1 MKRTLDVARLHT
13 VAWPLIIG
21 WPIAVLFIA
30 FVISYTIFALVPTTD
45 DEYNFTGAVFSMYG
59 FAVGFYLQAVTQTFP
74 FAMGVSVTRK
84 EFFTASALVGVAQ
97 SAVLATIVYVL
108 SIIEAA
114 TGGFGVKLRM
124 FGIVRYATDNP
135 AVQWLGIFATLLLVA
150 SVGLALGVVYQR
162 YRVNGIFA
170 ISLTAI
176 VLLGGAAIL
185 VTWQHWWTNV
195 GHFFVDTPSVVL
207 LGVIPLVLSA
217 LFGAAAWTGL
227 RRATP

>member
-21 WPIAVLFIA
+21 WPIGVLFIA
-30 FVISYTIFALVPTTD
+30 FVISYTTFALLPTTD
-45 DEYNFTGAVFSMYG
+45 SEFNFTGAVFSMYG

-74 FAMGVSVTRK
+74 FAMGVSVTRR
-84 EFFTASALVGVAQ
+84 EFFTASAFVGVIQ
-97 SAVLATIVYVL
+97 SAALATLAYVL

-135 AVQWLGIFATLLLVA
+135 ALQWLGIFATLLMVA
-150 SVGLALGVVYQR
+150 AIGLFIGVAYQR
-162 YRVNGIFA
+162 YGVNGF
-170 ISLTAI
+170 LTICVAAI
-176 VLLGGAAIL
+176 VVFGGGAMV
-185 VTWQHWWTNV
+185 VTWQQWWPPV
-195 GHFFVDTPSVVL
+195 GRFFVDTPTVIL
-207 LGVIPLVLSA
+207 LGVLPLVLAA
-217 LFGAAAWTGL
+217 LFATAGWVGL